1 MKRILILLSLL
12 AAIGVQAQ
20 GCLKGTVTDAK
31 TGEPLPFVNVTV
43 LKDGK
48 QVYCGVS
55 DFDGIFTIKPM
66 EADTYDIEING
77 VGYNRYRREGVR
89 VYPDGFTLV
98 EVLLNPT
105 PANLEEITITL
116 ENYGSQ
122 DGAMLVPLAEYKIV
136 SRELKRLLDRVI
148 DGKCNTYGH
157 EVSQRRIKRGEMCNL
172 YLFSTERI
180 DTSWNEEN
188 GYNYLY
194 MLHSEDSTLPMPIK
208 EPAPQFSFDSATI
221 LVQVTTTFHPDAF
234 YHAEGYVKYRGRIF
248 FLVYPVEDLGLLKRR
263 EGKGDLFKYR
273 EIPTWARRDPP
284 TWIYTKQ
291 QGSWYRWMEYP
302 NGF

>member
-1 MKRILILLSLL
+1 MKRIIILLSLL
-12 AAIGVQAQ
+12 ASIGVQAQ

-31 TGEPLPFVNVTV
+31 TGELLPFVNVTV

-48 QVYCGVS
+48 QVHGGTTDY
-55 DFDGIFTIKPM
+55 DGIFTIKPL
-66 EADTYDIEING
+66 EADTYDIEINN
-77 VGYNRYRREGVR
+77 VGYIRYRRERVR
-89 VYPDGFTLV
+89 VYPEGFTLL
-98 EVLLNPT
+98 EIQLNQIDS
-105 PANLEEITITL
+105 ARLEEITITL

-122 DGAMLVPLAEYKIV
+122 DGAMLVPLPEYKIV

-148 DGKCNTYGH
+148 DGKCNTYGYK
-157 EVSQRRIKRGEMCNL
+157 VPRRRIKRGETCNL

-180 DTSWNEEN
+180 DTSWSED
-188 GYNYLY
+188 YLY

-208 EPAPQFSFDSATI
+208 EPAPKFSFDSASI
-221 LVQVTTTFHPDAF
+221 VMIVTTTYHPDAF
-234 YHAEGYVKYRGRIF
+234 DHDEGYVKYRGRIF

-291 QGSWYRWMEYP
+291 QGAWYRWMEYP
-302 NGF
+302 KGF